1 MKKTIIIILVS
12 LILVVSLGVWI
23 ANADVSFTSLL
34 NLQYVII
41 AILVLFAVGVAI
53 SRIGS
58 MKKGL
63 PAEDELS
70 KKLLKNAA
78 ARSYYFSLYLWLII
92 MYLESEEKIDQ
103 ENLFG
108 LGIVGMAVL
117 FAGHWLILKFTGIKD
132 E

>member
-12 LILVVSLGVWI
+12 LSIVVSLGIWV
-23 ANADVSFTSLL
+23 ANADVNL
-34 NLQYVII
+34 NSSQNLHYGII
-41 AILVLFAVGVAI
+41 AILVLFSLVLVV

-58 MKKGL
+58 LKKGL

-70 KKLLKNAA
+70 KKLVKNAA
-78 ARSYYFSLYLWLII
+78 ARSYYFSLYLWLVI
-92 MYLESEEKIDQ
+92 MYLGSEGKVDQ

-108 LGIVGMAVL
+108 LGILGMAIL
-117 FAGHWLILKFTGIKD
+117 FAGHWLILKFTGIRD